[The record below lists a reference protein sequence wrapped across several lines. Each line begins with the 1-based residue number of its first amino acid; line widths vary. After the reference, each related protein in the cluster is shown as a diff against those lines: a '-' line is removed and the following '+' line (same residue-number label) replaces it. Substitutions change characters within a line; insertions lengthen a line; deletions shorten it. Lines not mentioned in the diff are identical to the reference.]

1 MRFNNPKVGDYRIK
15 RKFLLL
21 PKSLTEETRWL
32 EWADIV
38 QIYVR
43 GERVHGPKRHYFF
56 FWLDFCFADLFVG
69 YNREWFEWY
78 TEPPKEVE

>member
-1 MRFNNPKVGDYRIK
+1 MRFKSPKVGDYRIK

-32 EWADIV
+32 KWADIV

-43 GERVHGPKRHYFF
+43 GERMHGSRRH
-56 FWLDFCFADLFVG
+56 CFSFGLISALLICL
-69 YNREWFEWY
+69 
-78 TEPPKEVE
+78 

>member
-43 GERVHGPKRHYFF
+43 GERMHGSRRHCFF
-56 FWLDFCFADLFVG
+56 FWLDFCFADLFIG
-69 YNREWFEWY
+69 YNREWFETY
-78 TEPPKEVE
+78 TEPPK